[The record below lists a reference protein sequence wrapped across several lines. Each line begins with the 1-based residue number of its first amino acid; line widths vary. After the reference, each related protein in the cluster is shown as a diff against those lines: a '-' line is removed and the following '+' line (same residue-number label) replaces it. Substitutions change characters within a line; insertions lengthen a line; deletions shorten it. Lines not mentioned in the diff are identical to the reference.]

1 MNFTDL
7 LEQDCAWKVT
17 ENGQPALNT
26 TFDACL
32 DLFSTI
38 GALRKRSDAD
48 IELKFARAYSE
59 NPLIAIKTLFYARD
73 IEQGL
78 GERRVFRL
86 GLKWLARSYPD
97 SVIANLANIVKY
109 GRFDD
114 LYELVHTPVENEMF
128 KFMYHIVQLDMQALK
143 DGRSVTLA
151 GKWLKST
158 NSKHART
165 RALGLRTAKAFHM
178 SEATYRRITA
188 ALRKAIKIVED
199 DMSRN
204 RWNEINYNAV
214 PGGAMK
220 MYNAAFRRHDTERF
234 NDYINA
240 VNTGRTI
247 TVNGKEVEA
256 KINTKHL
263 FPYEILE
270 QMSNPFYLTGARYNA
285 TCEAM
290 WKGLDDWL
298 QGVQS
303 NTVIMAD
310 TSGSM
315 SGRPLATSVGLGIY
329 FAERNTGP
337 FHNRFMT
344 FSRKPSWVVLPEN
357 GTLADKV
364 HAVPDIC
371 DNTNI
376 EAAFDLILNTA
387 IKHNLKQ
394 EDMPQNLVIISDM
407 EFDTCVVN
415 HSTAELFRHWYA
427 CDYEPEPNAMTF
439 YDAMKAKFA
448 AHGYELPNITFWN
461 VDARQDTFHTQ
472 QSTPHVRMVS
482 GQSPSVFKSLID
494 GKTHTPYDFMLEVLN
509 GERYNSIVL
518 R

>member
-1 MNFTDL
+1 MNFADL
-7 LEQDCAWKVT
+7 LAQDCAWKLT

-26 TFDACL
+26 TFDECL

-38 GALRKRSDAD
+38 GALRKRSDFD
-48 IELKFARAYSE
+48 IELKFAHAYGE
-59 NPLIAIKTLFYARD
+59 NPLLAVKTLFYARD

-78 GERRVFRL
+78 GERRVFRI
-86 GLKWLARSYPD
+86 GLKWLARSYPE
-97 SVIANLANIVKY
+97 VVAANLQNIVKY

-114 LYELVHTPVENEMF
+114 LYELVDTPVEAEMF
-128 KFMYHIVQLDMQALK
+128 KFMHYIVRRDERALAE
-143 DGRSVTLA
+143 GGSVTLA
-151 GKWLKST
+151 GKWLKSV
-158 NSKHART
+158 NSKHAKT
-165 RALGLRTAKAFHM
+165 RALGLRTAKAFGM
-178 SEATYRRITA
+178 CEANYRRLTS
-188 ALRKAIKIVED
+188 ALRKAIKIVES

-204 RWNEINYNAV
+204 NWSEIDYNTV

-220 MYNAAFRRHDTERF
+220 MHNAAFRRHDGERF
-234 NDYINA
+234 DEYIFA
-240 VNTGRTI
+240 VNAGQKI
-247 TVNGKEVEA
+247 KVNGKEVEA

-270 QMSNPFYLTGARYNA
+270 QMSIHGRPFSLYSVNYDAA
-285 TCEAM
+285 CEAM
-290 WKGLDDWL
+290 WKGLDDWI
-298 QGVQS
+298 QGAQS
-303 NTVIMAD
+303 NTIIMAD

-315 SGRPLATSVGLGIY
+315 NGRPLATSVGLGIY

-344 FSRKPSWVVLPEN
+344 FSSKPSWITLPEK

-364 HAVPDIC
+364 HAVPNIC

-376 EAAFDLILNTA
+376 EAAFDLILDTA
-387 IKHNLKQ
+387 VKHHVKP

-407 EFDTCVVN
+407 EFDVCVDN
-415 HSTAELFRHWYA
+415 NTTSEGFWYRT
-427 CDYEPEPNAMTF
+427 DRTGVMTF
-439 YDAMKAKFA
+439 YDSMKAKFA

-461 VDARQDTFHTQ
+461 VNARHDTFHTQ

-494 GKTHTPYDFMLEVLN
+494 GKAHTPYEFMLEVLN
-509 GERYNSIVL
+509 SERYDSVVL